1 MYNIKTEEYTKN
13 RKRNI
18 LCQKLKIIDMRDGIV
33 YYDKCKK
40 NTIEGVYM
48 YETGN
53 C

>member
-1 MYNIKTEEYTKN
+1 M
-13 RKRNI
+13 
-18 LCQKLKIIDMRDGIV
+18 IDKWDGMV